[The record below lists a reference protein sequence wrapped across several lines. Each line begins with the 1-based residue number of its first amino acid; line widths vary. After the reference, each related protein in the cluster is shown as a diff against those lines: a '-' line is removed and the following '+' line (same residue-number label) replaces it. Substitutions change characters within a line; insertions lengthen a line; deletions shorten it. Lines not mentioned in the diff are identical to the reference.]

1 MIIIQGSLKSNNVS
15 SFLDDLSSI
24 SDKYQCI
31 IQSLDARYV
40 AGTSH
45 LSLAAKY
52 SKRAFDRGETI
63 AKDPAIEFI
72 LYASGRRQINRAMEM
87 CIGPE
92 TTEIVIITYGE
103 KEKEASDSL
112 RELIIPTDVINPIQ
126 NMDVIRTFF
135 NITMAELEV
144 TSNDIESLV
153 LERVSLL
160 NLSK

>member
-1 MIIIQGSLKSNNVS
+1 
-15 SFLDDLSSI
+15 
-24 SDKYQCI
+24 
-31 IQSLDARYV
+31 
-40 AGTSH
+40 
-45 LSLAAKY
+45 
-52 SKRAFDRGETI
+52 
-63 AKDPAIEFI
+63 
-72 LYASGRRQINRAMEM
+72 M